1 MKSIE
6 ESFVGFK
13 RMILLNFDNG
23 MYVVRY
29 FDNADELHQFI
40 ADTTKKYETKVSK
53 VELVA

>member
-29 FDNADELHQFI
+29 FDTPDELH
-40 ADTTKKYETKVSK
+40 AYAKEMASKYRTKVLNME
-53 VELVA
+53 VVA